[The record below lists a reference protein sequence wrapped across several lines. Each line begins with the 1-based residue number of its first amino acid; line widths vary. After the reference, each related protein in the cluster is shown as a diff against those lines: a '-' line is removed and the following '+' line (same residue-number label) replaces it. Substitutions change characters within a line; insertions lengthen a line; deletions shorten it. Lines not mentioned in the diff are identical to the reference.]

1 MPPFLPSVVSEPY
14 VRRGGVAKATG
25 GMPFTPFP
33 LAACLMRFLPAR
45 RAAKTAARAKEKLR
59 VPVEIEAEKMP
70 EGAPEH
76 VRRRTVSEN
85 ARVPKFETQGFESE
99 YRREGVNRAPS

>member
-1 MPPFLPSVVSEPY
+1 MPPFFPSVVSEPY

-33 LAACLMRFLPAR
+33 LAACLIRFLPAR
-45 RAAKTAARAKEKLR
+45 RAAKTATRAKEKLS
-59 VPVEIEAEKMP
+59 VSVEIETDMP
-70 EGAPEH
+70 DEGAPEH

-85 ARVPKFETQGFESE
+85 ARVLKFETHGFESE
-99 YRREGVNRAPS
+99 

>member
-1 MPPFLPSVVSEPY
+1 MSFLPSVVSEPY

-33 LAACLMRFLPAR
+33 LAACLIRFLSAR
-45 RAAKTAARAKEKLR
+45 RAAKTATRAKEKLS
-59 VPVEIEAEKMP
+59 VSVEIEADMP
-70 EGAPEH
+70 DEGAPEH

-85 ARVPKFETQGFESE
+85 ARVLKFETHGFESE
-99 YRREGVNRAPS
+99 